1 MLGWALN
8 LGFAAA
14 GIAESIFYGAQVQSP
29 ITANPTNVLSAI
41 TSSMSMLGTMSDK
54 LATQGPITTA
64 ATNILSTITD
74 TAVAS

>member
-8 LGFAAA
+8 LGFAGS
-14 GIAESIFYGAQVQSP
+14 GIAEAVVYAARVQSP
-29 ITANPTNVLSAI
+29 MSADPTNVLSTI
-41 TSSMSMLGTMSDK
+41 TATIAALGAMSDK
-54 LATQGPITTA
+54 LAVQGPITTA